1 MWWRWRWGM
10 SWRWGQNGGQI
21 GAGGGVT
28 LIVGS
33 NYGGDGGFGV
43 ALSDILATG
52 TALRRW
58 TCAQIAQDGIQIRS
72 KAVQHLPILK

>member
-1 MWWRWRWGM
+1 M
-10 SWRWGQNGGQI
+10 
-21 GAGGGVT
+21 T